1 MGVGSGGRCGFLEVI
16 QQLGQPPRISQKEPS
31 QHRLKSRGL
40 PIEGPITATR
50 PGAGPVATA
59 PDLLPLLRREP
70 RIEPLQGFGL
80 GLGLHRGHHG
90 AMQIGRTAGLAA
102 MAQPLMQ
109 IPDGISEPGKLQRPQ
124 IGLRWLGRQGSQPQ
138 GGGLRPR

>member
-16 QQLGQPPRISQKEPS
+16 QELGQPPRISQKEPS

-40 PIEGPITATR
+40 PIQGPVTSPGT
-50 PGAGPVATA
+50 GAGPVAAA
-59 PDLLPLLRREP
+59 PDLLALLRRQP
-70 RIEPLQGFGL
+70 GIQPLQGPGL
-80 GLGLHRGHHG
+80 GLSLHLRHHG
-90 AMQIGRTAGLAA
+90 VMQIGGTSGLPA

-109 IPDGISEPGKLQRPQ
+109 IPDGITEPGELERSK
-124 IGLRWLGRQGSQPQ
+124 IGLRRLGRQGGQPQ